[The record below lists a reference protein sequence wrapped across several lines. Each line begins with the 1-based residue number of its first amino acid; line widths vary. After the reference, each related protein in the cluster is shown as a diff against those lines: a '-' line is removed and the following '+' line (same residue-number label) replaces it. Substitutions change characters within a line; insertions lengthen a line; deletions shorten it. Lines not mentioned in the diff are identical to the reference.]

1 MASAP
6 TTKLQ
11 AINTILSSVGES
23 PITSLDYILES
34 VSATIASN
42 ILDEV
47 DRSFQSRG
55 WSFNT
60 DLASTFTRDASN
72 YIYVASDVV
81 RVNVSET
88 TYPTLKVILRGNR
101 LYDAKGKTYVF
112 TSNIVGE
119 SVSFLDFSLIPEP
132 ARNFILIRSSRLF
145 NIRTRPEE
153 AVAKITEID
162 EQLAFSTFLEFEV
175 RTGIDLN
182 FLKYSAE
189 LDALGINQSVFLSSS
204 ADDKLKLL
212 QTSVTNLSERQGRLY
227 YQNRVE
233 GKTTAPS
240 DTFATYIE
248 GFRRLGITEKDFLGL
263 DLIQKEEALVIAKGA
278 TSSATTDTRASKFF
292 GAGIADKARKLG
304 IRYSEFCQ
312 LPNEAQ
318 QVFLD
323 GVTSLTEDRFSR
335 YVANQAKALK
345 IGVRITD
352 FLGIKP
358 EEQELFLDTLASAS
372 YSDTRAETYVVQ
384 KAKLDK
390 LGINAPAFFGLKPEE
405 QANLLVAVA
414 DVSFTDTRVTSYVTN
429 QAKLKSL
436 GINPQEFFSLSYD
449 QQSLVLD
456 AVNSASYT
464 ETRASSYVTNQAK
477 FKALGIYPADFF
489 SLRVDQQNLILD
501 AVNSGSYTETRS
513 ADYVTNKDKFRKLN
527 ITPVDFFSL
536 KPDQQ
541 NLLISAVANASL
553 DEVRATSYITN
564 QAKLKKIGVYPA
576 EFFSLRPDQ
585 QYLLLETLNSA
596 TWSDTRASD
605 YFSNQDKFRKLG
617 IEPAE
622 YFSLKP
628 EQQVLISENIASYTE
643 TRASSYITNQT
654 KLKKI
659 GVWPADFF
667 SLKADQQNLLLEA
680 ITSAS
685 WSDTRSADYFT
696 NQDKFRKLSIEPS
709 DFFAL
714 KAEQQTL
721 LLESIASYTET
732 RTSSYVTN
740 QTKLKSLGIYP
751 AEFFS
756 LKVDQ
761 QNLILEAVTN
771 ASYTETRATSYIAN
785 QAKLKKIGVW
795 PSDFFALKI
804 DQQNL
809 LLDTLTSASWTDTR
823 ATDYVANQV
832 KLKSIGV
839 YPQDFFALRPEQQ
852 TLLLETIATFTEDRI
867 SRFNTASIQTNLR
880 KLGVDLEKF
889 LVLTKE
895 QQNLLL
901 DGASGLDNII
911 PSQATAIATFESI
924 NIYGKAVNQALRY
937 LGIPPVS
944 SFTTSD
950 TAYTALKIIP
960 EIDTLIQAEGWHYN
974 TEKGIELTPDNNGNI
989 IPNNSI
995 TYPVLGFD
1003 ADKYEDFKHNIV
1015 LRGVYLYN
1023 VSKQTDVF
1031 TDKVKGDLVV
1041 KIDWNE
1047 LPPIFQR
1054 YIVIRTAKELAG
1066 ILGKPQYMQP
1076 LSLEESRA
1084 RMEAIQYDSEN
1095 GDYSMFDTYDVARVL
1110 DRYTG
1115 NSSIAY

>member
-23 PITSLDYILES
+23 PITSTDYIS
-34 VSATIASN
+34 DSASATIASN

-47 DRSFQSRG
+47 DRSLQSRG

-60 DLASTFTRDASN
+60 DLGTTLTRAQDTSIPVSSATIRVNISETAYPTIKLVLRGTKLYNAKASSYFFASN
-72 YIYVASDVV
+72 LVADVV
-81 RVNVSET
+81 
-88 TYPTLKVILRGNR
+88 TL
-101 LYDAKGKTYVF
+101 
-112 TSNIVGE
+112 
-119 SVSFLDFSLIPEP
+119 LDFELLPEP
-132 ARNFILIRSSRLF
+132 ARNYIVVRASRLF
-145 NIRTRPEE
+145 LVRTRPEE
-153 AVAKITEID
+153 AQAKLIEVD
-162 EQLAFSTFLEFEV
+162 EQLAFANLLEYEV
-175 RTGIDLN
+175 RTGEDAN
-182 FLKYSAE
+182 FSNYSTE
-189 LDALGINQSVFLSSS
+189 LDALGINQSVFLASPT
-204 ADDKLKLL
+204 DDKLKLI
-212 QTSVTNLSERQGRLY
+212 QASATNLTERQGRLY
-227 YQNRVE
+227 YKNRIE
-233 GKTTAPS
+233 GKTTATS

-248 GFRRLGITEKDFLGL
+248 GFRRLGITEKDFITL
-263 DLIQKEEALVIAKGA
+263 DAMQKEEALVIAKGA
-278 TSSATTDTRASKFF
+278 TSSSTTDTRASKFF
-292 GAGIADKARKLG
+292 ASGVADKARKLG

-335 YVANQAKALK
+335 YVSNQAKALK

-352 FLGIKP
+352 FLTIKP

-390 LGINAPAFFGLKPEE
+390 LGINAPAFFNLKPEE

-436 GINPQEFFSLSYD
+436 GINPQEFFTLSYD
-449 QQSLVLD
+449 QQTLVLD

-464 ETRASSYVTNQAK
+464 ETRASSYVTNQTK
-477 FKALGIYPADFF
+477 LKALGIYPADFF

-501 AVNSGSYTETRS
+501 AVTNASYTETRS
-513 ADYVTNKDKFRKLN
+513 ADYVTNRDKFRKLN
-527 ITPVDFFSL
+527 ITPADFFAL

-541 NLLISAVANASL
+541 NLLISAVSNASL

-596 TWSDTRASD
+596 SWSDTRASD

-617 IEPAE
+617 IESAE
-622 YFSLKP
+622 YFTLKP

-643 TRASSYITNQT
+643 TRATSYITNQA

-659 GVWPADFF
+659 GVWPAEFF
-667 SLKADQQNLLLEA
+667 SLKPDHQTLLLDA
-680 ITSAS
+680 VNSAT
-685 WSDTRSADYFT
+685 WSDTRSTDYFS

-714 KAEQQTL
+714 KPEQQTL
-721 LLESIASYTET
+721 LLENIASYTET
-732 RTSSYVTN
+732 RASSYVTN
-740 QTKLKSLGIYP
+740 QVKLKSLGIYP
-751 AEFFS
+751 ADFFT
-756 LKVDQ
+756 LKSDQ
-761 QNLILEAVTN
+761 QNLILEAVNN

-785 QAKLKKIGVW
+785 QAKLKKIGIW
-795 PSDFFALKI
+795 PGDFFALKI

-809 LLDTLTSASWTDTR
+809 LLDTLTSASWSDTR
-823 ATDYVANQV
+823 ATDYVTNQA

-867 SRFNTASIQTNLR
+867 TRFNTASIQTNLR
-880 KLGVDLEKF
+880 KLGIDLVKF
-889 LVLTKE
+889 LSLSKE
-895 QQNLLL
+895 QQNLIL

-911 PSQATAIATFESI
+911 SSQATSISTFESV

-937 LGIPPVS
+937 LGIPPIS

-950 TAYTALKIIP
+950 TGYTALKVIT
-960 EIDTLIQAEGWHYN
+960 EIDNLIQAEGWHYN
-974 TEKGIELTPDNNGNI
+974 TEKGITLSPDGSGNI
-989 IPNNSI
+989 TPANAT

-1003 ADKYEDFKHNIV
+1003 SDKYEDHKHNIV
-1015 LRGVYLYN
+1015 LRGNLLYN
-1023 VSKQTDVF
+1023 VIKQTNVF
-1031 TDKVKGDLVV
+1031 TAKVKGDLLL
-1041 KIDWNE
+1041 KIDWQE
-1047 LPPIFQR
+1047 LPPVFQR
-1054 YIVIRTAKELAG
+1054 YIIIRTAKELAP
-1066 ILGKPQYMQP
+1066 ILGKSEFMKN
-1076 LSLEESRA
+1076 LLLEESRA

-1095 GDYSMFDTYDVARVL
+1095 ADYSMFDTYDVARVL
-1110 DRYTG
+1110 DRSTG